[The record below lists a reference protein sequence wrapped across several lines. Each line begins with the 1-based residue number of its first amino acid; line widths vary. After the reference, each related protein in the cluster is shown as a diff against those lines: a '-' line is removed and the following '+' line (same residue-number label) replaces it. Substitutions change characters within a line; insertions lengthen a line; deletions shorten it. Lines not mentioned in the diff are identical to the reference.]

1 MVEIKRY
8 TGGLNQDTALELIPQ
23 GDYID
28 ALNVQVG
35 AEGVEKLLGNTEV
48 QSNVGTPSG
57 TNWVC
62 GSHFDKNRQ
71 KVIYFWFNSDQYHT
85 IVSVD
90 VNTLA
95 STVLFQ
101 DITNTGGSSI
111 LNWGTDSNYN
121 PNKIIKDIK
130 IIYRDNGGD
139 LVYFIDPLK
148 RPLKFNTETL
158 PTLAS
163 TNDVLFDYFKVIKA
177 PPNKSISALY
187 IDVPNRNINNLRKK
201 LFQFKYRFLY
211 DDEEKSVWSAVSNLP
226 LISRANDASYYA
238 DGTKSNGI
246 QLSLNSGSKIVKKIE
261 IAGRVNIESEWSD
274 FFLVDTLNKQ
284 LENISNDVIYN
295 YLFLNDGSYIPIDI
309 EEGNLLYDYVPDE
322 ANALELANGNT
333 LVYGGIKEGLPRTSV
348 SQATILTNEI
358 ISYGDLTYGVAVGGL
373 ITGNTSG
380 NPAYYY
386 NQGILDFKTTN
397 YRLEIIF
404 DGNISPGD
412 IVTLTFNLADTS
424 TVPYTTIPAS
434 VSYTVQAGDTL
445 VTLRQSL
452 ANLINASYSLYMLAS
467 TVGTFGSSTLIID
480 TIGGDIAFV
489 QDTWYGIS
497 IVPIPSLPGFNI
509 YSPNGSGVN
518 IAYTKSGNNSLGV
531 QVSSA
536 LKWKGRY
543 KYGICYYN
551 KDGKTNGVY
560 TGKNLIFDVPEYKEV
575 SGVAVTFS
583 PTLDLNFLAPS
594 WAEYYTI
601 VRTKELTSTFSKFF
615 LTRSVDR
622 SQAVDGPPKTGE
634 IRINIQNIADHAT
647 RNPSSSTI
655 INYGE
660 TSFVK
665 GDRIRFIKNQLNN
678 TVFTNQKD
686 YEIIGVRNISNSL
699 QIIISYVDG
708 MPDFSNSNFRFL
720 IEIFRPAPIIVEE
733 EENVFYEISR
743 TYTIQRG
750 FRFIFS
756 FFPDPNGNPYHEF
769 IISAGFFSNYHDLS
783 YDGDYYLKERRLV
796 VFANN
801 NDADYIKY
809 ICMDSNFDDNWES
822 AVWNRGRPLVI
833 DESAKTQYFP
843 AMLRFSQSYIYGT
856 NINNLNRFY
865 PENFEEA
872 DASFGDILRLK
883 TRENFIRMFQR
894 FKTAMIPIY
903 RSIIVDN
910 ATSTQVSLSEK
921 LLNKPN
927 YYAGEYGIDKYGS
940 SLVSTDY
947 GDYFLDT
954 INRAIVRVS
963 LDGVTN
969 ISDTNNMSAYSNT
982 NLEEDSYGYGY
993 FNYENRNV
1001 IMLSGKVG
1009 SQNSII
1015 AYNENRKVFIS
1026 KHGYVTSTSFLFV
1039 NGFAWSFLV
1048 KPYIHDNSNRCNF
1061 FGAQQMA
1068 SISTV
1073 FNGNVNVKKTYLAIE
1088 IMATQFVASNMWTGT
1103 LSTGPSTNQ
1112 TTSISEQDFIK
1123 SYASGGIATKEFKGN
1138 ATIKRNESGVGGKY
1152 FGEAMKG
1159 LYSILT
1165 LANGTQSNTKLISV
1179 SLKYIQSPLTNS

>member
-101 DITNTGGSSI
+101 DKTNTGGSSI

-148 RPLKFNTETL
+148 RPLKFNTTNL
-158 PTLAS
+158 P
-163 TNDVLFDYFKVIKA
+163 VLSAANNVQFDYFKVIKA
-177 PPNKSISALY
+177 PPESHPSCSY
-187 IDVPNRNINNLRKK
+187 YDEPGRNINNLRKK
-201 LFQFKYRFLY
+201 LFQFKYRFVF
-211 DDEEKSVWSAVSNLP
+211 DDEEKSVWSAISKVPLP
-226 LISRANDASYYA
+226 TKANDDAYYA
-238 DGTKSNGI
+238 DGTKANGI
-246 QLSLNSGSKIVKKIE
+246 YVDIQTGDKLIKKIE
-261 IAGRVNIESEWSD
+261 IAGRVNIESVWSD
-274 FFLVDTLNKQ
+274 FFLIETIDKGQ
-284 LENISNDVIYN
+284 LSLSNNSTYK
-295 YLFLNDGSYIPIDI
+295 YSFFNDGSYLSIDI

-333 LVYGGIKEGLPRTSV
+333 LVYGGIKEGLPRLANFDVTSSIFEATPAIPGDVTFQEGSNNNTIPNQTAPPYTYYNTQQQIEATGTVNTGDVISFSFSIFYSDPLDINNLTSV
-348 SQATILTNEI
+348 VEPSINYTVTSGQTLYDAIVSIRDLVNSTSTNIEVVIDSNIGNSVIFRFIILNNGYYF
-358 ISYGDLTYGVAVGGL
+358 ISSNFTGGGL
-373 ITGNTSG
+373 AFNFQPFTGATGN
-380 NPAYYY
+380 A
-386 NQGILDFKTTN
+386 
-397 YRLEIIF
+397 F
-404 DGNISPGD
+404 DSIS
-412 IVTLTFNLADTS
+412 T
-424 TVPYTTIPAS
+424 
-434 VSYTVQAGDTL
+434 
-445 VTLRQSL
+445 
-452 ANLINASYSLYMLAS
+452 
-467 TVGTFGSSTLIID
+467 
-480 TIGGDIAFV
+480 
-489 QDTWYGIS
+489 
-497 IVPIPSLPGFNI
+497 
-509 YSPNGSGVN
+509 
-518 IAYTKSGNNSLGV
+518 
-531 QVSSA
+531 

-543 KYGICYYN
+543 KYGIVYYN
-551 KDGKTNGVY
+551 KDGKTNGVFI
-560 TGKNLIFDVPEYKEV
+560 GNNKNLTVDIPEYKEV
-575 SGVAVTFS
+575 TGQPKIFTVQ
-583 PTLDLNFLAPS
+583 LDINHAPPS
-594 WAEYYTI
+594 WASYYHI
-601 VRTKELTSTFSKFF
+601 VRSKELTSSFSKF
-615 LTRSVDR
+615 LITKGTILSET
-622 SQAVDGPPKTGE
+622 SQTPAPY
-634 IRINIQNIADHAT
+634 IYLNIQNIFVHGQEVPASA
-647 RNPSSSTI
+647 TI
-655 INYGE
+655 INYGA

-665 GDRIRFIKNQLNN
+665 GDRVRIIKNM
-678 TVFTNQKD
+678 TSGSVAIGQKD
-686 YEIIGVRNISNSL
+686 HEILGVVTKGGTDNYLKLAFVAGMNISFNVNDK
-699 QIIISYVDG
+699 Y
-708 MPDFSNSNFRFL
+708 L
-720 IEIFRPAPIIVEE
+720 IEILRPASVISDEK
-733 EENVFYEISR
+733 ENVYYEI
-743 TYTIQRG
+743 G
-750 FRFIFS
+750 ERFDIGVDVNS
-756 FFPDPNGNPYHEF
+756 NLVHNGSVQNQ
-769 IISAGFFSNYHDLS
+769 IIGTGVRPSIIRLS
-783 YDGDYYLKERRLV
+783 DGDYYTRIRRLV
-796 VFANN
+796 TGGAN
-801 NDADYIKY
+801 DYTQY
-809 ICMDSNFDDNWES
+809 TCMDANFSDFWES
-822 AVWNRGRPLVI
+822 AVWSQGRPLVI

-982 NLEEDSYGYGY
+982 NLEDDSYGYGY

-1039 NGFAWSFLV
+1039 NGYAWSFLV